1 MQTTSSA
8 HSGVCVMSLVPPV
21 GRRNKTRQLQKVLLG
36 ATGDLFALFAQQW
49 NNILIDTERRA
60 GLSAIAELL
69 V

>member
-1 MQTTSSA
+1 
-8 HSGVCVMSLVPPV
+8 MSLVPRA